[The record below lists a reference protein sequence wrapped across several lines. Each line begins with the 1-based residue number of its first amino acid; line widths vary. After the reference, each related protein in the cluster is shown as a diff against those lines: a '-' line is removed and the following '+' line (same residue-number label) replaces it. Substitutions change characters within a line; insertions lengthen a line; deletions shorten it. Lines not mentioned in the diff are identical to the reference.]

1 MLKITLQPS
10 RILAAILV
18 FAHGAAMAMVAL
30 AGMPLWLE
38 LIAIAALV
46 ASLVFD
52 VRQTALLRAPDAVI
66 GLEITADDR
75 FSIQTRRGGWI
86 GCEVLGS
93 TYVTS
98 FLTILNL
105 KVIDS
110 GRNTRA
116 VILPDSLN
124 AEDFRKLRV
133 WLRWASLPKT
143 ITVR

>member
-1 MLKITLQPS
+1 MKITLRPS
-10 RILAAILV
+10 RILTAILV
-18 FAHGAAMAMVAL
+18 LAHGAAIAIVAL
-30 AGMPLWLE
+30 AGMPLWPA

-46 ASLVFD
+46 ANLIYD
-52 VRQTALLRAPDAVI
+52 LRQTALLRAPDALI
-66 GLEITADDR
+66 ALEIASDDR
-75 FSIQTRRGGWI
+75 LIVQTRRREWI
-86 GCEVLGS
+86 ECAVLGS

-116 VILPDSLN
+116 VILPDSLE

-133 WLRWASLPKT
+133 WLRWKHDPQPG
-143 ITVR
+143 

>member
-1 MLKITLQPS
+1 MKITLRPS
-10 RILAAILV
+10 RILTAILV
-18 FAHGAAMAMVAL
+18 LAHGAAIAMVAL

-52 VRQTALLRAPDAVI
+52 VRQTALLRAPDALI
-66 GLEITADDR
+66 TLEIASDDR
-75 FSIQTRRGGWI
+75 LSIQTRRGEWI
-86 GCEVLGS
+86 ECEVLGS

-110 GRNTRA
+110 GKNTRA
-116 VILPDSLN
+116 VLLPDSLD

-133 WLRWASLPKT
+133 WLRWKRDPQPG
-143 ITVR
+143 